1 MANTTIVYFDGIW
14 DYDKTT
20 RILLRA
26 VAPKRD
32 TFWVSSFENGIA
44 TIDPMCGSMITD
56 VAEVVAGCFAEGS
69 NFASELR
76 SYCPNLKVFDCDE
89 NTAFTGI
96 KFEFNEVTV
105 MVTKE
110 NADKD
115 KIYAEWKAGMK
126 ANAEKYRLERE
137 AYMKTPEYRAERAK
151 ALKIA
156 NRRETVEKDVLAVDK
171 STELQFKDEE
181 AAKIWEH
188 WVEINSKD
196 SYSNCVVTYA
206 RRWAKYMQHLMEK
219 HNKTVA
225 EIAGKASH
233 ASDIEGITGF
243 MYGCA
248 VDILAQCWKHGE
260 ELRKWHNK
268 KWGQEDTDGV
278 VNPAVLTV
286 NVG

>member
-14 DYDKTT
+14 DYDNST
-20 RILLRA
+20 RILRA

-32 TFWVSSFENGIA
+32 TLWVTSFENGIA

-56 VAEVVAGCFAEGS
+56 VAEVVAGCFDEDS
-69 NFASELR
+69 NFASEL
-76 SYCPNLKVFDCDE
+76 LKAFDCDE

-96 KFEFNEVTV
+96 KFDFNEVTV

-115 KIYAEWKAGMK
+115 KIYAEWHAGME
-126 ANAEKYRLERE
+126 ANAEKHRLERE

-156 NRRETVEKDVLAVDK
+156 NRREAVEKDVLAVDE

-181 AAKIWEH
+181 AAKNWEQ

-196 SYSNCVVTYA
+196 PYSNGVVTYA

-225 EIAGKASH
+225 EIADKASH
-233 ASDIEGITGF
+233 VSDIEGITGF

-248 VDILAQCWKHGE
+248 VGVLAQCWKYGE

-268 KWGQEDTDGV
+268 EWGQEDTDGV

>member
-14 DYDKTT
+14 DYDNTT
-20 RILLRA
+20 RILRA
-26 VAPKRD
+26 VAPRRD
-32 TFWVSSFENGIA
+32 TLWVSSFENGIA
-44 TIDPMCGSMITD
+44 TIDPMCGSMITH
-56 VAEVVAGCFAEGS
+56 VAEIVAGCFDEDS
-69 NFASELR
+69 NFASEL
-76 SYCPNLKVFDCDE
+76 LKAFGCDE

-96 KFEFNEVTV
+96 KFDFNEVTV

-115 KIYAEWKAGMK
+115 KIYAEWQAGME

-156 NRRETVEKDVLAVDK
+156 NRRETVEKEVIAIDE

-181 AAKIWEH
+181 AAKNWKQ

-196 SYSNCVVTYA
+196 GYSKAVITYA

-225 EIAGKASH
+225 EIADKASH
-233 ASDIEGITGF
+233 VSDIEGITGF

-248 VDILAQCWKHGE
+248 VSMLAQCWKHGE

-268 KWGQEDTDGV
+268 EWGQEDTDGV